1 MAYTTILST
10 TELVEH
16 LTDPNWV
23 ILDCRFYL
31 TEPERGEKEYLQ
43 AHIPGAVY
51 VHLNRDLSGKVIPGV
66 TGRHPLPEVEVAAET
81 FSRLGITEG
90 MQVVTYDA
98 EGGALAA
105 ARAWW
110 MLRWLGHEAVAVL
123 DGGWV
128 LWKREGRL
136 VKEGVEAR
144 PYQKF
149 TPRPR
154 PELVVSAEEVM
165 QMSGDPTY
173 RILDSR
179 SEERYHGINE
189 IIDPVGGHIPG
200 AKPAPY
206 AGNLQLDGFF
216 RPKEGLQKRFKYLLK
231 GIPAERC
238 IFYCGSGVTAA
249 VNVLAV
255 AHAELG
261 DAKLYAGSWSEWIT
275 DPSRGVEK

>member
-1 MAYTTILST
+1 MSYTTIISIQDLGSHLS
-10 TELVEH
+10 
-16 LTDPNWV
+16 DPQWV

-31 TEPERGEKEYLQ
+31 TDAGQGEREYLQ

-51 VHLNRDLSGKVIPGV
+51 AHLERDLCGEIIPGK
-66 TGRHPLPEVEVAAET
+66 TGRHPLPMVEAAEET
-81 FSRLGITEG
+81 FSRLGIDETV
-90 MQVVTYDA
+90 QVVVYDDA
-98 EGGALAA
+98 GGAMAA

-123 DGGWV
+123 DGGWEH
-128 LWKREGRL
+128 WKKGGNP
-136 VKEGVEAR
+136 VKGGVEAYPWR
-144 PYQKF
+144 KF

-154 PELVVSAEEVM
+154 PELVVSTEEVM

-216 RPKEGLQKRFKYLLK
+216 RPKEGLQRRFKYLLK

-238 IFYCGSGVTAA
+238 VFYCGSGVTSAL
-249 VNVLAV
+249 NVLAV
-255 AHAELG
+255 AHAEYG
-261 DAKLYAGSWSEWIT
+261 DARLYVGSWSEWIT
-275 DPSRGVEK
+275 DSSRGVEK